1 MDEGKFLALVEHL
14 AELGKN
20 PKKGD
25 RRVDLL
31 THAKLAAAHYGAV
44 AVVRCLLGEGFGPQ
58 GTLGLARGMLRN
70 LGIEPELAEAAAG
83 WLDTVID
90 DMLATP
96 PPGSVAEET
105 VARWR
110 TGVGFGRSPYEF
122 LHGRRWQVFVLQY
135 PSETERRDFVT
146 SINFLATNALR
157 LDDESTA
164 VHDLTELLNK
174 LSVGPDERALAL
186 ACTLLTFGFH
196 DGFDL
201 ALLDLLSWS
210 VSDMRDHHRRILDRT
225 ADRELGTNRGRT
237 IEIDSLDATPD
248 AQLTWQDRGFKN
260 VDDRLE
266 LEQIL
271 APLSPAE
278 RAAIREWLEVDG
290 DTAAFKEMRRE
301 KGGSPQ
307 AGERALKRARQR
319 LRAPRQG

>member
-1 MDEGKFLALVEHL
+1 MDEGRFWTLVEHL

-20 PKKGD
+20 PQKGD
-25 RRVDLL
+25 PRVDLL

-44 AVVRCLLGEGFGPQ
+44 AVVRCLLGESLGPQ
-58 GTLGLARGMLRN
+58 GTVDLARMILHD
-70 LGIEPELAEAAAG
+70 LGIEPMLAEAAAG
-83 WLDTVID
+83 WLDNVID
-90 DMLATP
+90 EMLAKP
-96 PPGSVAEET
+96 PPGSIAEDT

-110 TGVGFGRSPYEF
+110 GGVAFGHSPYQY
-122 LHGRRWQVFVLQY
+122 LHGRRWQVLVLHY
-135 PSETERRDFVT
+135 PSDAERRDFVT
-146 SINFLATNALR
+146 SVNFLATNAL
-157 LDDESTA
+157 LLEDESPA

-186 ACTLLTFGFH
+186 ACMLLAFGFY
-196 DGFDL
+196 DGFDF
-201 ALLDLLSWS
+201 AVLDLLSWS
-210 VSDMRDHHRRILDRT
+210 ASDMRDDHRRVLDRT

-237 IEIDSLDATPD
+237 IVIDRLDAIPETR
-248 AQLTWQDRGFKN
+248 LTWQDHGFEN

-266 LEQIL
+266 LEKIL

-278 RAAIREWLEVDG
+278 RAAIQEWLEVDG

-319 LRAPRQG
+319 LRALRQG

>member
-20 PKKGD
+20 PQKGD

-44 AVVRCLLGEGFGPQ
+44 AVVRCLFGEGFGPQ
-58 GTLGLARGMLRN
+58 GTVDLARGMLRN
-70 LGIEPELAEAAAG
+70 LGIEPSLAEAAAA

-110 TGVGFGRSPYEF
+110 SGVGFGHSSYQY
-122 LHGRRWQVFVLQY
+122 LHGRRWQALVRQY
-135 PSETERRDFVT
+135 SSDAERRDFVT

-157 LDDESTA
+157 LDDESIA
-164 VHDLTELLNK
+164 VHDVTELLNK
-174 LSVGPDERALAL
+174 LSAGPDERALAL
-186 ACTLLTFGFH
+186 ACTLLAFGFQ
-196 DGFDL
+196 DGVDL

-210 VSDMRDHHRRILDRT
+210 VSDMRDNHRRILDRT

-237 IEIDSLDATPD
+237 IEIDSLDEIPETR
-248 AQLTWQDRGFKN
+248 LTWQDRGFEN

-266 LEQIL
+266 LEKIL

-319 LRAPRQG
+319 LRALRQG